1 MQFKVWQLYSIKN
14 SIHEFNEIH
23 SLLQNENIDKDQMS
37 VV

>member
-23 SLLQNENIDKDQMS
+23 SLLQNLNIHNDQMTL
-37 VV
+37 V